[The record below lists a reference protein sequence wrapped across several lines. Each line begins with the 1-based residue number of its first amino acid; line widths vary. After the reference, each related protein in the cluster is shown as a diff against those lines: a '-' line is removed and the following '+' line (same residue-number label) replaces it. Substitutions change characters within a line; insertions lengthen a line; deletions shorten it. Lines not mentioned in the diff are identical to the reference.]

1 MNIGMADDTPIAD
14 ELPRR
19 RHSFASSTRSSS
31 SADSER
37 QHDWVARQMQLRR
50 LEYIE
55 PLNIHVKI
63 VSWNVNGK
71 RIVEDLTDLLLEDT
85 EPGIYAIG

>member
-1 MNIGMADDTPIAD
+1 MNIDMADDTLIAD
-14 ELPRR
+14 ELHRR
-19 RHSFASSTRSSS
+19 PHSVASSARSSL

-71 RIVEDLTDLLLEDT
+71 RIVEDLTTLLLEDI